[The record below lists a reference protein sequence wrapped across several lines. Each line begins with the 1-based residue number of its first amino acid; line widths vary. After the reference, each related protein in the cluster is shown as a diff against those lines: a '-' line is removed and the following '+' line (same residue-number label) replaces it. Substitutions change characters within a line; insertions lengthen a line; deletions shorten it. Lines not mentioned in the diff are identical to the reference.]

1 MKREPAEILRD
12 ALALPDEARAALA
25 AQLIRSLDHEVDEDA
40 EAEWDR
46 EILRRL
52 REIDARAVEL
62 VPWSEAR
69 RRILGE

>member
-12 ALALPDEARAALA
+12 ALALPEEARAALA
-25 AQLIRSLDHEVDEDA
+25 AQLINSLDHEVDEDA

-52 REIDARAVEL
+52 REIDAGAVQL
-62 VPWSEAR
+62 VPWSEVR